1 MASQLEQQLSFEN
14 GLFMPEMTAQ
24 AMRDSRYRHPAN
36 AIAELI
42 DNSID
47 ARASKVDLLIR
58 ETVAIIKTRRRSR
71 ISQIGLFDN
80 GHGMSRE
87 TLVQALRFGGHQST
101 QSINRIGK
109 YGMGLPTSSVS
120 QCLRVDVWTWQDNVE
135 QALHSYIDM
144 ERVQAGT
151 QKVVPDPDQDPI
163 PAEWLKM
170 VSPSTLNPRRGT
182 LVVWTRPDRITVQAQ
197 TIFKQVEEEIGRI
210 YRHYIHD
217 EDLAIR
223 MASFKEGEDKPY
235 IDNPVRPND
244 PLYLMANS
252 STPAPWD
259 QEPMFEPNGSR
270 TFTVRENGQEEEIE
284 VNFSIAKRIAL
295 GEHKGDLPGNRDY
308 GRHTLKNMGI
318 SVVRENREI
327 LLENYFV
334 RDLGGGGLPQ
344 NRWWGCEIRF
354 NQGADS
360 IFGIDHNKQM
370 AAHLSRAF
378 KDLYEGMDDN
388 QLSNAEDV
396 VEALEV
402 EDHAI
407 YEIAAYVRSTVR
419 SMLAEIH
426 RRFEQRAP
434 RARPGQ
440 ADNEP
445 TTNETMAT
453 QLLTEATKE
462 GIENDDEPLTP
473 TDRQREAMDEAE
485 RVGALAASLVEDG
498 YTAAQAEQKAT
509 ATIRS
514 DRWYTITPSQLDGYR
529 IFSVRGE
536 GGVLNVRLNINN
548 HIYELINMVD
558 EEAENNEN
566 PAVRN
571 AAIAIR
577 ALILSW
583 ARMEDG
589 TENLERKMDLQGM
602 SERWGKAVHR
612 ILENLNIDNDVTS

>member
-1 MASQLEQQLSFEN
+1 MATELGQQLSWDN
-14 GLFMPEMTAQ
+14 QLFMPEMTVQ

-47 ARASKVDLLIR
+47 ARASKVDLLVK
-58 ETVAIIKTRRRSR
+58 ETEVVINTRRRSR
-71 ISQIGLFDN
+71 ISQIGVFDN

-87 TLVQALRFGGHQST
+87 TLVQALRFGGHQAT
-101 QSINRIGK
+101 QSINQIGK

-120 QCLRVDVWTWQDNVE
+120 QCRRVDVWTWQDNIE
-135 QALHSYIDM
+135 QPIHSYIDVD
-144 ERVQAGT
+144 EVKAGT
-151 QKVVPDPDQDPI
+151 QQVVPDPDEEPV

-170 VSPSTLNPRRGT
+170 VSPGTLNPRRGT
-182 LVVWTRPDRITVQAQ
+182 LVVWSRPDRITIQAQ
-197 TIFKQVEEEIGRI
+197 TIFRQVEEEIGRI
-210 YRHYIHD
+210 YRHYIND
-217 EDLAIR
+217 RDLAIR
-223 MASFKEGEDKPY
+223 MASIKEGQEEPY

-259 QEPMFEPNGSR
+259 QESMFEANGSR
-270 TFTVRENGQEEEIE
+270 SFTVRDNGQEEQVE
-284 VNFSIAKRIAL
+284 VNCSIAKRTTL
-295 GEHKGDLPGNRDY
+295 GDHKGDLPGNRDY
-308 GRHTLKNMGI
+308 GKHAMKNMGI
-318 SVVRENREI
+318 SVVREGREI

-354 NQGADS
+354 TRGADAL
-360 IFGIDHNKQM
+360 FGIDHNKQM

-378 KDLYEGMDDN
+378 KDLYEGMDDG
-388 QLSNAEDV
+388 QLSNAGDV

-419 SMLAEIH
+419 SMMDEIK

-434 RARPGQ
+434 RGRTR
-440 ADNEP
+440 DDDTEP
-445 TTNETMAT
+445 VTNETRAT

-462 GIENDDEPLTP
+462 SIENDDEPLTS
-473 TDRQREAMDEAE
+473 TDIQREAMDEAE
-485 RVGALAASLVEDG
+485 RVEALAAGLVEEG
-498 YTAAQAEQKAT
+498 YTPEQAEEKAT

-514 DRWYTITPSQLDGYR
+514 DHWYTITPSQLDGYR

-558 EEAENNEN
+558 EEAEKNEN

-612 ILENLNIDNDVTS
+612 ILENLNIDNNVAS